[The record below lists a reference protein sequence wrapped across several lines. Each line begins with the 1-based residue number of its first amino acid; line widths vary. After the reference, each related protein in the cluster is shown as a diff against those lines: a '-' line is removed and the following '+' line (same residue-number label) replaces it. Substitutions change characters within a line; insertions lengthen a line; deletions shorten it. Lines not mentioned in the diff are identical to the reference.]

1 MNRKCLHV
9 DQSNTQSDMDGE
21 VEVYEN
27 KPFKM
32 TTPTSIQAF
41 LSACGRK
48 VKAVE
53 PDGNCLF
60 RAISHQ
66 LLGTEEEHL
75 FIRGLLLR
83 FENLNAELFQKYTV
97 PGVTEANITT
107 HVNKVSTPR
116 VWGTHIEV
124 VATATLFGKPVYFV
138 RRTPSGGFRWDLV
151 QPLLGQHLKIPVIP
165 STPSS
170 QSEARDHIE
179 LDYLDNFHYDSIVSV
194 ETGQT
199 CISRPPLHV
208 LQDTTNTLIE

>member
-1 MNRKCLHV
+1 MRTKSPGLPSRLQVNPNQAILPVLHL
-9 DQSNTQSDMDGE
+9 
-21 VEVYEN
+21 YILRA
-27 KPFKM
+27 KI

-83 FENLNAELFQKYTV
+83 FENLKAELFQKYTV
-97 PGVTEANITT
+97 PGVTEANI

-124 VATATLFGKPVYFV
+124 VATATLFVKPVYLF
-138 RRTPSGGFRWDLV
+138 
-151 QPLLGQHLKIPVIP
+151 
-165 STPSS
+165 
-170 QSEARDHIE
+170 AA
-179 LDYLDNFHYDSIVSV
+179 
-194 ETGQT
+194 
-199 CISRPPLHV
+199 LH
-208 LQDTTNTLIE
+208 QGDFAGI